1 MQVPVNVSME
11 ILDWVIAHIKIDA
24 LPNQIR
30 EYLNLWVNG
39 EKEPTFNQVE
49 KVSKA
54 TGIPLGYFSC
64 KLHQ

>member
-30 EYLNLWVNG
+30 VYLNLWVNG
-39 EKEPTFNQVE
+39 EKNY
-49 KVSKA
+49 
-54 TGIPLGYFSC
+54 L
-64 KLHQ
+64 